1 MFLRGM
7 RFEPPRA
14 VIIHSIFI
22 LKNLIKAQ
30 LFLLRTR
37 WVRQFPARAVFI
49 FILNVSG
56 SLEIQPQNFASHYRG
71 HSPTASAAALKAKI
85 VTQRV
90 RSKKILE
97 PFRAAAAS

>member
-1 MFLRGM
+1 M
-7 RFEPPRA
+7 
-14 VIIHSIFI
+14 
-22 LKNLIKAQ
+22 
-30 LFLLRTR
+30 
-37 WVRQFPARAVFI
+37 I

-71 HSPTASAAALKAKI
+71 HSPTASVAALKAKI